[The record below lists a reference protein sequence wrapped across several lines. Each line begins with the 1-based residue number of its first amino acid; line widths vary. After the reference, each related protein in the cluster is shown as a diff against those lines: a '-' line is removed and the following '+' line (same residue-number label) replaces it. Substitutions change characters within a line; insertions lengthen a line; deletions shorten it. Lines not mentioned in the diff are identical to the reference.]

1 MLQNIMT
8 FCQNEWRTLL
18 SGIGVVF
25 IVGAIKFLF
34 FRKKPE
40 TQQQVKDSNVH
51 GSVIQGNH
59 NTINEKDKDEL

>member
-18 SGIGVVF
+18 SGVGVVF

-34 FRKKPE
+34 FRKNLE
-40 TQQQVKDSNVH
+40 TRQQVKDSTVH
-51 GSVIQGNH
+51 GSVIQGSH
-59 NTINEKDKDEL
+59 NTINEKDKDEV